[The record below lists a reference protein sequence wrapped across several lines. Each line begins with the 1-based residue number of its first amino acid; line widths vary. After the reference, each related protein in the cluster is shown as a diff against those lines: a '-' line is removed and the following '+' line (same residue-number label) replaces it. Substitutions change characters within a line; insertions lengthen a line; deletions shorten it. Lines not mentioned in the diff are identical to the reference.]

1 MRGVLVEKRCNI
13 LMITKKSA
21 PLLTAAQAKA
31 LDKKALNKFGISTL
45 VLMENAGRSVSDE
58 AIKILRNKRDRVA
71 IFCGMGNNGGDG
83 FCAARHLL
91 TAGIKSEVYLVG
103 KIKDVENEARIN
115 LSILLKLKQK
125 IIEIK
130 PKDCSLL
137 KNRVKKSSLIID
149 ALLGVGV
156 RGQIRPV
163 YQQVI
168 DIINASGI
176 YVLSVDIPSG
186 LDATTGRVLGRCIK
200 ADKTVTFVGKKRGMA
215 HGGGKKYCGKVLV
228 RTIGALL

>member
-1 MRGVLVEKRCNI
+1 MIMR
-13 LMITKKSA
+13 KSERV
-21 PLLTAAQAKA
+21 LTAAQAKA
-31 LDKKALNKFGISTL
+31 LDKMALERFGIPVL
-45 VLMENAGRSVSDE
+45 VLMENAGRSISDE
-58 AIKILRNKRDRVA
+58 AIKILRNKRDKVA
-71 IFCGMGNNGGDG
+71 IFCGKGNNGGDG

-91 TAGIKSEVYLVG
+91 TAGIKSDVYLVG

-137 KNRVKKSSLIID
+137 KNRVKESSLIID

-163 YQQVI
+163 YQKVI
-168 DIINASGI
+168 DIINSSGI

-186 LDATTGRVLGRCIK
+186 LDATTGKVMGRCIK
-200 ADKTVTFVGKKRGMA
+200 ADKTVTFVCKKRGMVY
-215 HGGGKKYCGKVLV
+215 GEGEKYCGKVLI
-228 RTIGALL
+228 RTIGVRL